1 MASPLPVIVHKQ
13 LVAITKQSTPD
24 FHQAR
29 KQKIQYSYHSTPTI
43 EMIIANQIQRACL
56 MMTSSDLQRR
66 SCSRKTSRDTTWQL
80 YFLAIAEAIIFRME
94 RSKRGVLQQQLAHRV
109 LDFFL
114 AEAFYSISNG
124 PRNHVAQKHSQRVI
138 RNLWKQK

>member
-1 MASPLPVIVHKQ
+1 MASPLPVIMKKQ
-13 LVAITKQSTPD
+13 FVAITKQSTPD

-43 EMIIANQIQRACL
+43 EMNIANQIQRACL

-66 SCSRKTSRDTTWQL
+66 SCSRKTSRDTTGQL
-80 YFLAIAEAIIFRME
+80 YFLAIAEADIFSME
-94 RSKRGVLQQQLAHRV
+94 RSKPGVLQQQLAHRV
-109 LDFFL
+109 LDVFL
-114 AEAFYSISNG
+114 AEAFDSISNG
-124 PRNHVAQKHSQRVI
+124 PRNHVAQKHSQRMI